1 MRFDDSA
8 FSTEK
13 AIHAY
18 LAKHGDKVI
27 ALKRASVKHADA
39 FAGYETGSVQK
50 AIAIESPS
58 DIIQV
63 KAVINTTNLYDSHG
77 DVHID
82 GIWTKSLKENR
93 FIQHLQEHGTRFAD
107 VISEGED
114 LKAYVK
120 TTTFESLNSGYT
132 GKTQALTFESNVDIS
147 VNAYMH
153 GLYAKGRV
161 NQHSVGMQYVKVLTA
176 IDNKDYKEEYENW
189 KKYVDLVA
197 NKSDIR
203 NKYFFPVLEAK
214 VIEGSAVTRGSNHV
228 TPTMSVS
235 EPKSFHSDEPAKIA
249 TRKNFI
255 LLHSR

>member
-1 MRFDDSA
+1 MKFDDSV

-27 ALKRASVKHADA
+27 AIKRASIKHADA
-39 FAGYETGSVQK
+39 FAGYETGSVNK
-50 AIAIESPS
+50 AAAIDSPP

-120 TTTFESLNSGYT
+120 TTTFEALNSGYT
-132 GKTQALTFESNVDIS
+132 GKTQALMFDSNVDVS
-147 VNAYMH
+147 VNSYMH

-161 NQHSVGMQYVKVLTA
+161 NQHSVGMRYIKILTA

-197 NKSDIR
+197 NKSDIL

-228 TPTMSVS
+228 TPTMSVT
-235 EPKSFHSDEPAKIA
+235 EPKRFHSDEPDLS
-249 TRKNFI
+249 TRKKLIF
-255 LLHSR
+255 LS